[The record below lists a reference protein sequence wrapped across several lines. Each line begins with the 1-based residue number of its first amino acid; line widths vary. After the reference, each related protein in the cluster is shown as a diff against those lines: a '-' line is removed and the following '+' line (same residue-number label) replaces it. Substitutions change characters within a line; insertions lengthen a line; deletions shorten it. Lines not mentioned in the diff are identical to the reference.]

1 MSRGKLMAMI
11 SFYDETQMA
20 AWRRR
25 LRLEPQRLRDCR
37 NRFCKHSRPVDE
49 AIAALREPAAE
60 AAFRTEVR
68 WQWLELVERH
78 DSEVDGASKLVL
90 RTHDGFLVEAV
101 ILRIKSGRTSL
112 CVSTQVGCAVRCRFC
127 ATGRGGLQ
135 RNLEAGEIIDQLVQ
149 ANRLLQPEGRQV
161 RNIVFMGMGEPFHNE
176 TAVREAVERFRSP
189 AWFGISDRHLTI
201 STVGIPEAMRRWREQ
216 LPQVYQALSLHSAR
230 QEIREQLI
238 PLARQYPLDDLRR
251 AMLDIAAGSDR
262 RLMIEYLMLDG
273 LTDTDAD
280 LTALAAWLEG
290 IPAHLNLIRYNSGPD
305 GDPTL
310 RPSAEPRLQTFAEAM
325 RPRVAAL
332 TVRYSLGADIVAAC
346 GQLAGK
352 HNLKT

>member
-1 MSRGKLMAMI
+1 MI
-11 SFYDETQMA
+11 PFFDDTQME

-25 LRLEPQRLRDCR
+25 LRLEPQLLRDCR
-37 NRFCKHSRPVDE
+37 NRFCKQSRPADE
-49 AIAALREPAAE
+49 AIDALREPAAQ
-60 AAFRTEVR
+60 AAFRADVR
-68 WQWLELVERH
+68 WQWLEVVGRQ
-78 DSEVDGASKLVL
+78 DSGVDGASKLVL
-90 RTHDGFLVEAV
+90 RTHDGCLVEAV
-101 ILRIKSGRTSL
+101 ILRIKSGRTAL

-176 TAVREAVERFRSP
+176 GAVREAVERFRSP

-201 STVGIPEAMRRWREQ
+201 STVGIPEPMRRWREQ

-238 PLARQYPLDDLRR
+238 PLARQYPLAELRQ

-262 RLMIEYLMLDG
+262 RLMVEYLMLDG

-280 LTALAAWLEG
+280 LAALTAWLEG
-290 IPAHLNLIRYNSGPD
+290 IPAHLNLIRYNPGPD
-305 GDPTL
+305 GDPAL
-310 RPSAEPRLQTFAEAM
+310 RPSAELRLQQFAEAM

>member
-1 MSRGKLMAMI
+1 MI
-11 SFYDETQMA
+11 SFYDETRMED
-20 AWRRR
+20 WRRR
-25 LRLEPQRLRDCR
+25 LRLEPQRLRVCR
-37 NRFCKHSRPVDE
+37 NRFCKQSRPVDE
-49 AIAALREPAAE
+49 AIAALPEPAAQ
-60 AAFRTEVR
+60 AFRADVR

-90 RTHDGFLVEAV
+90 RTGDGFLVEAV
-101 ILRIKSGRTSL
+101 ILRIRSGRTSL

-189 AWFGISDRHLTI
+189 AWFGISDRYLTV
-201 STVGIPEAMRRWREQ
+201 STVGIPEPMRRWREQ

-238 PLARQYPLDDLRR
+238 PLARQYPLDELRR
-251 AMLDIAAGSDR
+251 AMLDLAAGSDR
-262 RLMIEYLMLDG
+262 RLMVEYLMLDG

-280 LTALAAWLEG
+280 LAALATWLEG
-290 IPAHLNLIRYNSGPD
+290 IPTHLNLIRYNSGPD
-305 GDPTL
+305 GDPAL
-310 RPSAEPRLQTFAEAM
+310 RPSAETRLQAFAEAM

-332 TVRYSLGADIVAAC
+332 TIRYSLGADIVAAC

-352 HNLKT
+352 HNLKV